1 MKADEIAIKIYN
13 MSELRLDIGEKL
25 IKEYAMNV
33 ATEAYIRGY
42 EDRYKERRINPAVSL
57 SEMDTDNY
65 N

>member
-1 MKADEIAIKIYN
+1 MKADEITIKIYN
-13 MSELRLDIGEKL
+13 MSELRLDIAEKW

-42 EDRYKERRINPAVSL
+42 EDKYQERRMNASVSL
-57 SEMDTDNY
+57 SEIDTDNY